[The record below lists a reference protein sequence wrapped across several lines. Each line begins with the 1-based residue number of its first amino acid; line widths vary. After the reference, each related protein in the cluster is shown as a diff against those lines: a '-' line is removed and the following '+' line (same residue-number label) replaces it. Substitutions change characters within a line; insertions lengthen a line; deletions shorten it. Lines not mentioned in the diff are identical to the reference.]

1 MENKRLQLLFQLYID
16 KLCSPDEETELMQ
29 RIADSS
35 NEERAK
41 LVDECFDKLPVKYT
55 LNDADADRIFNQIIE
70 VRERKIIF
78 TPLKNKRLM
87 LWLSISAAAIL
98 IFAVTFGV
106 FNNSRQSRN
115 EINQVVELV
124 KPLNK
129 PLYKND
135 IRPGGN
141 KAYLTLSDGSKIIL
155 DNVSNGTLARQGAAQ
170 ITKLDSGRLSYNLK
184 AIPNLSSNIISYNT
198 LTTPRGGQYRIILSD
213 GTAVWLNASTSLR
226 FPIAFAGKERRV
238 EVKGEAYFEVAKNA
252 AMPFIVKAGS
262 SEIKVLGTHFN
273 VMAYADDKL
282 IKTTLL
288 EGRVEV
294 SSDKRTSSGKAGS
307 LVVLQPGQQAQ
318 LDKNNEI
325 KVMDADIEEAIA
337 WKNGNFI
344 FNNET
349 LESILA
355 KISRWYDV
363 KIDYQIDPE
372 NKTFSGKISRS
383 QNISE
388 VLNMFELTE
397 TIHFKIAGKTIT
409 VLQ

>member
-1 MENKRLQLLFQLYID
+1 MENKRLQLLFQLYVD

-35 NEERAK
+35 NEERTK

-55 LNDADADRIFNQIIE
+55 LNDADADRIFNQIIA
-70 VRERKIIF
+70 VRERKTISY
-78 TPLKNKRLM
+78 PLKSKRLM

-106 FNNSRQSRN
+106 FNSSRQSRN

-141 KAYLTLSDGSKIIL
+141 KAYLTLSDGSEIIL
-155 DNVSNGTLARQGAAQ
+155 DNVSNGALARQGAAQ
-170 ITKLDSGRLSYNLK
+170 ITKLDSGQLSYNLK
-184 AIPNLSSNIISYNT
+184 AIPKLSSNIISYNT

-213 GTAVWLNASTSLR
+213 GTVVWLNALTSLR

-294 SSDKRTSSGKAGS
+294 SSDKHSSSEKKDS
-307 LVVLQPGQQAQ
+307 FVVLEPGQQAQ
-318 LDKNNEI
+318 LDRSNKI
-325 KVMDADIEEAIA
+325 KVMDADLEEAIA

-344 FNNET
+344 FNNEN

-363 KIDYQIDPE
+363 NVVYQIDPE